1 MAAKVVKLAQPA
13 SPTINQVFEEFLAEQ
28 CVLGVFFVE
37 FGEDSVCTLSEV
49 TILIRD
55 LAASP
60 SWRLLDPGPNIF
72 RPIA

>member
-28 CVLGVFFVE
+28 CV
-37 FGEDSVCTLSEV
+37 
-49 TILIRD
+49 
-55 LAASP
+55 
-60 SWRLLDPGPNIF
+60 RLLDPGPNIF